1 MLEGVESIDIDVP
14 GEEAEP
20 ASSSRPDA
28 WAVSGGEAVV
38 QRLVQLRRELFEI
51 RDLLSAPH

>member
-1 MLEGVESIDIDVP
+1 VASG
-14 GEEAEP
+14 AET
-20 ASSSRPDA
+20 
-28 WAVSGGEAVV
+28 VM